1 MYYWPILLPFATLN
15 DVICYIVLFHLFWL
29 NTALLFIFVRFY
41 ILFITPLLSFENYW
55 FYLFYFLALFL
66 RLICTTFKT
75 TNNILFSL
83 PFYQSFILLLFNLL
97 YLKCWLLLPSDYLQF
112 QCLVLFA
119 YFVCFAVL
127 LVIILFTVLI
137 PCIYGLY

>member
-15 DVICYIVLFHLFWL
+15 NVICYIVLFHLFWL

-41 ILFITPLLSFENYW
+41 IFFITPLLSFQNYW
-55 FYLFYFLALFL
+55 LYLFSLLALFL

-119 YFVCFAVL
+119 YFVFFAVL
-127 LVIILFTVLI
+127 LVIILFAVLI
-137 PCIYGLY
+137 PCICWLY

>member
-41 ILFITPLLSFENYW
+41 IFFITPLLSFENYW
-55 FYLFYFLALFL
+55 FYLFTLLALFL

-75 TNNILFSL
+75 TNNILFWL
-83 PFYQSFILLLFNLL
+83 LFYQSFILLFNLL
-97 YLKCWLLLPSDYLQF
+97 YLKCWWLLPSDYFQF

>member
-1 MYYWPILLPFATLN
+1 VYYWPILLPFATLN
-15 DVICYIVLFHLFWL
+15 NVICYIVLFHLFWL

-41 ILFITPLLSFENYW
+41 IFFITPLLSFQNYW
-55 FYLFYFLALFL
+55 LYLFSLLALFL

-119 YFVCFAVL
+119 YFVFFAVL
-127 LVIILFTVLI
+127 LVIILFAVLI
-137 PCIYGLY
+137 PCICWLY

>member
-41 ILFITPLLSFENYW
+41 IFFITPLLSFQNYW
-55 FYLFYFLALFL
+55 LYLFSLLALFL

-119 YFVCFAVL
+119 YFVFFAVL
-127 LVIILFTVLI
+127 LVIILFAVLI
-137 PCIYGLY
+137 PCICWLY